1 MKEKATNAAFLVA
14 LGLMANVSAADAPL
28 RSDIGVL
35 LKQQREVLSSY
46 EWRLKTDVKVDGALR
61 FVSVENVHLA
71 PEGGLDRKI
80 VKFDVKPSP
89 TPFPELDPRSH
100 VAQPASQ
107 DEASRYLDQAQR
119 LLDLY
124 ARISPERLRSWASR
138 AETRSGQ
145 DEHAGETLLHARGLV
160 RPQDDVVVY
169 LDGKKKTLRS
179 VEVKTTVDARIADI
193 AFLRIR
199 FEPIGG
205 TRAST
210 QPIAPKTF
218 FLNMDRGRRHV
229 TLEMEASDYRTW
241 R

>member
-1 MKEKATNAAFLVA
+1 MKSRPTNAALLLAV
-14 LGLMANVSAADAPL
+14 GLIAGVSAADAPL
-28 RSDIGVL
+28 RADLGAL
-35 LKQQREVLSSY
+35 LKQQREVLAGY

-61 FVSVENVHLA
+61 FVSLENVHLA

-80 VKFDVKPSP
+80 VKFDIKPSP
-89 TPFPELDPRSH
+89 TPFPEGDPRSRLT
-100 VAQPASQ
+100 QPATQ
-107 DEASRYLDQAQR
+107 DEASRYMEQAQR

-124 ARISPERLRSWASR
+124 ARLSPDRLRSWASR
-138 AETRSGQ
+138 AESRTGQ

-179 VEVKTTVDARIADI
+179 VEVKTTVDFRLTEI

-199 FEPIGG
+199 FEPID
-205 TRAST
+205 TRA
-210 QPIAPKTF
+210 PAPLIAPKSF
-218 FLNMDRGRRHV
+218 FVNMDRGRRHV
-229 TLEMEASDYRTW
+229 TLEMEASEYRTW